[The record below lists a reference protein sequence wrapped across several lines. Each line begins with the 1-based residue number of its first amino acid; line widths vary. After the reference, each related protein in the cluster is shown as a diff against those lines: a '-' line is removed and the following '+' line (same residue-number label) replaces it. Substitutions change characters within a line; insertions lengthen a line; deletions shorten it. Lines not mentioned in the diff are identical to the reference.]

1 MRSNKRSNAR
11 EGETVKTSIVRT
23 KKRQICILLTFIF
36 VFVSVVSSVLPSNT
50 AYAKNG
56 NEDAYYKN
64 LDSGYEAGIYDEAD
78 LLSASEEKRLIEDMQ
93 TLTDY
98 GNVIF
103 YSISKTDKQP
113 ASKAEE
119 LYAGLYGGNNVSGTL
134 FLIDMQN
141 RELYLYN
148 AGREGVR
155 GDMSYVITSGK
166 SSSIMDNVYKYAS
179 DGNYYKCASET
190 YRQELSLM
198 GGGKIAQPM
207 RLTGNIFLAMI
218 IGLLIAYF
226 IVRACSGTNPP
237 SEKEVLAA
245 IQTQQQLNNF
255 QKTFTHQTRKYD
267 PPSSSSSGGGGGGGG
282 GGHSSGGGHGF

>member
-1 MRSNKRSNAR
+1 MRSNYSY
-11 EGETVKTSIVRT
+11 VSIT
-23 KKRQICILLTFIF
+23 EIKNKKICMALACVL
-36 VFVSVVSSVLPSNT
+36 VFVAIFSSLLPALT
-50 AYAKNG
+50 VYAGKG
-56 NEDAYYKN
+56 KEDAYYKN
-64 LDSGYEAGIYDEAD
+64 PDSGYEACIYDQAD
-78 LLSASEEKRLIEDMQ
+78 LLSASEEKQLIEDMQ

-98 GNVIF
+98 GNVVF
-103 YSISKTDKQP
+103 YSISETDKQP
-113 ASKAEE
+113 AYKAET
-119 LYAGLYGGNNVSGTL
+119 LYAELYGGNDVSGTL

-148 AGREGVR
+148 AGRENVR
-155 GDMSYVITSGK
+155 SDMSYVITSGK

-179 DGNYYKCASET
+179 DKDYYKCASET
-190 YRQELSLM
+190 FRQELSLM

-207 RLTGNIFLAMI
+207 RITGNVFLALI

-226 IVRACSGTNPP
+226 IVRAFSGTNPP

-255 QKTFTHQTRKYD
+255 QKIFTHQTRRYD

-282 GGHSSGGGHGF
+282 GGGHSSGGGHGF